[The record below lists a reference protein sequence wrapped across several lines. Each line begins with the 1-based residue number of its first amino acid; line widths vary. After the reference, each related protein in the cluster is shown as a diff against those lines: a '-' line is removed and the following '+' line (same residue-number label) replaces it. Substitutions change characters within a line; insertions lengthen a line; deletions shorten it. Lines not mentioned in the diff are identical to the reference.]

1 MLYTLSWF
9 MFMCFWLGRVL
20 WISDISQVCVK
31 VQHHGVG
38 SLMKTDL
45 VTIEFIAAKMMKLH
59 KGAPDFTV
67 TLSNSTLYHMVSIN
81 VRWLWYPS
89 KCKMG
94 ILQGFFKSPSLKMKP
109 SLDWAASLAD
119 MGICVRP
126 ISSRCLF
133 FDILWLLPCHAM
145 SHPLSPSKIP
155 FHIFHRDSGPDS
167 RMASRSRGGSGLPAG
182 SKECHASGQCLETA
196 LGGRDLSWAYAEF
209 VFAAGANHGLYRG
222 LEDHWPGSDAIWGR
236 SGGTGAEFGS
246 CLCSASLSRGPHS
259 WRSTSRSGSGS
270 EAFMAVEE
278 VKVKWQPPSLCVD
291 RVVFCFKSSIFCI
304 VQEMCLS
311 SKYPV
316 VMQSRC
322 GLFCWIGDSLRH
334 KREIAW
340 IISTMKRRWWFNDDA
355 DDDNDD
361 EEEEIIIRIRRGRR
375 RRGRRGNT
383 ENNIFCGP
391 FRVG

>member
-1 MLYTLSWF
+1 MSV
-9 MFMCFWLGRVL
+9 FWYSLTFA
-20 WISDISQVCVK
+20 ISI
-31 VQHHGVG
+31 HFPP
-38 SLMKTDL
+38 
-45 VTIEFIAAKMMKLH
+45 FI
-59 KGAPDFTV
+59 P
-67 TLSNSTLYHMVSIN
+67 
-81 VRWLWYPS
+81 
-89 KCKMG
+89 
-94 ILQGFFKSPSLKMKP
+94 
-109 SLDWAASLAD
+109 
-119 MGICVRP
+119 
-126 ISSRCLF
+126 
-133 FDILWLLPCHAM
+133 
-145 SHPLSPSKIP
+145 
-155 FHIFHRDSGPDS
+155 FHRDSGPDS
-167 RMASRSRGGSGLPAG
+167 RMASRSRGGSGLPTG

-196 LGGRDLSWAYAEF
+196 LGGRDLSRAPAEF
-209 VFAAGANHGLYRG
+209 VFTAGANHGLYRG

-259 WRSTSRSGSGS
+259 WRSTSRSGSGGFH
-270 EAFMAVEE
+270 AVAVEE

-291 RVVFCFKSSIFCI
+291 RVVFLKRAAFFDIFCI

-322 GLFCWIGDSLRH
+322 GLSCWIGDSLRH

-340 IISTMKRRWWFNDDA
+340 IISKMKRRWWFNWFNDDA

-361 EEEEIIIRIRRGRR
+361 EEEEEEGEEEIRR
-375 RRGRRGNT
+375 RRRRRRRRGNT